1 MSCYMLIMSCY
12 MTACQPLTAWTDRS
26 VYISIFR
33 LPREHIYRGSKNN
46 NDNNGNGSMMQVRQC
61 HRALSVV
68 GDVLPSSHGKRVK
81 RPPAV
86 LPQQRY
92 DTIRYIYVRS
102 N

>member
-1 MSCYMLIMSCY
+1 
-12 MTACQPLTAWTDRS
+12 
-26 VYISIFR
+26 
-33 LPREHIYRGSKNN
+33 
-46 NDNNGNGSMMQVRQC
+46 MMQVRQC

-68 GDVLPSSHGKRVK
+68 GDVLPSSHGKRS
-81 RPPAV
+81 PAV